1 MNFKGRRFE
10 EIRDAIS
17 GAGLTAFGA
26 AYLYFVS
33 DIKQFMPGLTFG
45 GSRLFPI
52 VTGIGMVVLGLFI
65 CLKTLR
71 QLAVR
76 PPAEKA
82 SPPPA
87 VKKSGAWGIA
97 LTFVFF
103 LAYSCVLQ
111 PLGFLLATFAYLFAM
126 IMLLT
131 PKGRRKPLRFLVVA
145 LVADVAVYLLFTRVF
160 ELVLPLGIV
169 II

>member
-1 MNFKGRRFE
+1 MNLKGRSFE
-10 EIRDAIS
+10 EIRDAVS
-17 GAGLTAFGA
+17 GAGLAAFGA

-45 GSRLFPI
+45 GSRLFPV
-52 VTGIGMVVLGLFI
+52 VTGIGMVALGLFI

-71 QLAVR
+71 KLAVR
-76 PPAEKA
+76 PAAEKTA
-82 SPPPA
+82 PPA
-87 VKKSGAWGIA
+87 AAKKSGFAGIA

-103 LAYSCVLQ
+103 LAYSCGLR
-111 PLGFLLATFAYLFAM
+111 PLGFLISTFAYLFAM

-131 PKGRRKPLRFLVVA
+131 PKGRRKPLKFLVVA

-160 ELVLPLGIV
+160 ELVLPLGIL